1 MGANGQSILVLPVMG
16 KRCNMSDT
24 KSNVVKI
31 RIEGTQ
37 ANVTEIA
44 RAIRARVQI
53 VDESENVRL
62 PKWNTV
68 RRYLL
73 ALVGQDKQGE

>member
-1 MGANGQSILVLPVMG
+1 
-16 KRCNMSDT
+16 MSET

-37 ANVTEIA
+37 ANVSEIA
-44 RAIRARVQI
+44 QAIKSKVQI
-53 VDESENVRL
+53 LDESENVRM

-73 ALVGQDKQGE
+73 ALVGQSKQGN